1 MKTAATNLAPDAA
14 AKRRAGWLRRPVQ
27 LQGGQKS
34 AQSKAKCGH
43 LFRAGKWALW
53 IFLLLFL
60 VRTFIGEASVVPTAS
75 MEGTILVGDHLF
87 WNKALYGPEIPFT
100 HWRLPRL
107 KTVPR
112 GEIVA
117 FHYPLDPAQI
127 FLKRAVAIGGDL
139 VEIHN
144 DVVYVNGTEVRES
157 YALHHHTLCF
167 RFAPS
172 EMAARRVPAGALFM
186 LGDNRDFS
194 SDSRDWG
201 VVPAEN
207 VIGSP
212 LIVFWSYDAPSSEWL
227 DEQPG
232 HRLRFFGSVCAHL
245 LTRTRWTRTGTLL

>member
-34 AQSKAKCGH
+34 AQS
-43 LFRAGKWALW
+43 
-53 IFLLLFL
+53 
-60 VRTFIGEASVVPTAS
+60 
-75 MEGTILVGDHLF
+75 
-87 WNKALYGPEIPFT
+87 
-100 HWRLPRL
+100 
-107 KTVPR
+107 
-112 GEIVA
+112 
-117 FHYPLDPAQI
+117 
-127 FLKRAVAIGGDL
+127 
-139 VEIHN
+139 
-144 DVVYVNGTEVRES
+144 
-157 YALHHHTLCF
+157 YALHHHTLRF

-232 HRLRFFGSVCAHL
+232 HRLRFFG
-245 LTRTRWTRTGTLL
+245 